1 MYDLN
6 LYGDV
11 DVKSG
16 CPPPRQD
23 SNNANADEDEH
34 VDDLSNQVIAYRQ
47 MSSLLCG
54 REAYPGG
61 VYYLH
66 PRLLDRAANMNRNME
81 DGLLT
86 ALPIIETAEAGAMSA
101 HIPTN
106 VIPISDVQIFLE
118 LFYQSQ
124 RPAITTGLSLSRVGS
139 TTAQYNATMSVD
151 DTMFGSDNVEQEVV
165 DKDLQVTEKEEAAA
179 AAAAAITQVQLQV
192 NEDGM
197 NNQDGQHEIAP
208 QSLTPIIRRANASN
222 HPPTLRVDLNGTV
235 HPQPSFILRNWTITP
250 DDLDDNELTN
260 ERLGRINE
268 AWEQS
273 MVIIGPNPRAPS
285 VRHADPTEHGH
296 QDIVIRKDMGKAY
309 NQLEGLRDLIAI
321 WKPVYPTKF
330 EEGGDLHEL
339 IWKCNAYHLLTDINQ
354 LGEKLFELESQDD
367 EEDEFLEEQQEE
379 TVEMKKGKKLERLQ
393 KQLTSDLS
401 NYWNVTRS
409 PTRRTSSRKRKQTI
423 FYRP

>member
-1 MYDLN
+1 
-6 LYGDV
+6 
-11 DVKSG
+11 
-16 CPPPRQD
+16 
-23 SNNANADEDEH
+23 
-34 VDDLSNQVIAYRQ
+34 
-47 MSSLLCG
+47 
-54 REAYPGG
+54 
-61 VYYLH
+61 
-66 PRLLDRAANMNRNME
+66 ME
-81 DGLLT
+81 DVLLT
-86 ALPIIETAEAGAMSA
+86 ALPMIETAEASAMSA
-101 HIPTN
+101 YIPT
-106 VIPISDVQIFLE
+106 DVQIFLE

-165 DKDLQVTEKEEAAA
+165 DEDLQVTEKEEAAA
-179 AAAAAITQVQLQV
+179 AAAITQVQVQV

-285 VRHADPTEHGH
+285 VRHAHPTEYRVR
-296 QDIVIRKDMGKAY
+296 DIVNIRAY
-309 NQLEGLRDLIAI
+309 NKLEGLRDLIAI
-321 WKPVYPTKF
+321 WEPVYPTKF

-401 NYWNVTRS
+401 NYWNITTS